1 MRRLGNSQ
9 RRSWLHALASLLV
22 TGCAADLNDIG
33 QAPRMTPVGSGLGS
47 HVNLVSRDALPTR
60 SASNSMWSDRNSN
73 LYRDQKARA
82 EGDILTINVSIND
95 RAQIGN
101 SSDRTRESKVKGSL
115 NYAAQLIGLDALG
128 AAAADLGSVSSTKG
142 EGAINRSERIQL
154 SLAAIVASMLPN
166 GNLYVRGTQE
176 IRVNYELRVLE
187 IAGIVRQN
195 DITRDNTI
203 SYDKIAEARVS
214 YGGRGRLMEV
224 QQPNTIHQIY
234 DLVKP
239 L

>member
-1 MRRLGNSQ
+1 MSF
-9 RRSWLHALASLLV
+9 LV

-33 QAPRMTPVGSGLGS
+33 QAPRMTPVGSGLRS
-47 HVNLVSRDALPTR
+47 HAGFMGHGASTAL
-60 SASNSMWSDRNSN
+60 SASSSMWNDKSGN
-73 LYRDQKARA
+73 LYRDQKARG

-95 RAQIGN
+95 KAQIGN

-115 NYAAQLIGLDALG
+115 NYAAQLVGLDALG
-128 AAAADLGSVSSTKG
+128 AAAADLGSISSTKG

-214 YGGRGRLMEV
+214 YGGRGRFTSRSV
-224 QQPNTIHQIY
+224 GVWDHAS
-234 DLVKP
+234 K
-239 L
+239 